1 MSLVHF
7 EIFDLFCQFAVVEDS
22 FDLFSEGDEVL
33 DGLSLSREDHVEFV
47 VKVFVGFVFAL
58 LYFFEEI
65 EHEEFPEFG

>member
-1 MSLVHF
+1 
-7 EIFDLFCQFAVVEDS
+7 VEDS